1 MKNISEDLELAENA
15 YSEEGA
21 DYADSTC
28 QHGDPYD
35 SKPKPESGE
44 VSEIRF
50 GLTRICQRTPGP
62 ISITSMQCCV
72 QSWFRHIRF
81 VADEIRRHHHGF
93 VARPLGF
100 VGLFTERPMTAL
112 ALFCMASFGS

>member
-50 GLTRICQRTPGP
+50 CAYTYLSTHTRP
-62 ISITSMQCCV
+62 
-72 QSWFRHIRF
+72 
-81 VADEIRRHHHGF
+81 D
-93 VARPLGF
+93 
-100 VGLFTERPMTAL
+100 
-112 ALFCMASFGS
+112 